1 MTNGKKKRMSM
12 LDSLAASG
20 GPAPVSATSMMSNNR
35 ALRSARDAVDGHRV
49 WELDPAAIIDD
60 RLADR
65 LEPEDVADLRAAIE
79 ANGQTVPIL
88 VRRHPTE
95 PDQYLL
101 VYGRRR
107 LESIRL
113 SDKVEKVRALVANL
127 DDDAALR
134 AQISENMARRDLS
147 YIEKALFSQ
156 ELIENGFGTQS
167 QVAEV
172 LTVTKSSISMALA
185 VVDMIGADVIRAI
198 GAAHGIGRPRWDAL
212 AKMIEAK
219 GVDRAPPDPGGRR
232 CAYQSQRGLGHR
244 GPCARP
250 HRRLRGGVSGGRGG
264 RGQSGGTIR
273 RPLPCPRDE
282 GTAHSHRWSAWRK
295 HQTHHKGHHSEP
307 TGRRVRRL
315 GRGRGARVDRRA
327 SHALVTARRRLRKSN
342 DNKKEA
348 RPDQRKGPVKT

>member
-219 GVDRAPPDPGGRR
+219 GVDRA
-232 CAYQSQRGLGHR
+232 
-244 GPCARP
+244 
-250 HRRLRGGVSGGRGG
+250 RLIQVADDVH
-264 RGQSGGTIR
+264 T
-273 RPLPCPRDE
+273 
-282 GTAHSHRWSAWRK
+282 K
-295 HQTHHKGHHSEP
+295 
-307 TGRRVRRL
+307 
-315 GRGRGARVDRRA
+315 A
-327 SHALVTARRRLRKSN
+327 SVALVTEDRVPDPTDVSVAAFQAVEAAVGKAVAQSAAPSPARATKAQPIRIGGQRGGSIKRTTKGITLSLQGGGFADWVEAEAQELIDELHTRWLRRVE
-342 DNKKEA
+342 D
-348 RPDQRKGPVKT
+348 